1 MAILEK
7 IRQIVKDGKTLS
19 FYSKEQQ
26 DDLLYDINIVNVS
39 KSTLSV
45 NKIEQFSSSHNF
57 RYEDSGLRVW
67 KCYGI
72 GNGKQIPYDEI
83 YIKHQGPAMLQTTG
97 SQGFYDHPDKRE
109 IKRRSEASKKTE
121 RATPLF
127 ECSVHEGCVD
137 ALRNWS
143 CT

>member
-45 NKIEQFSSSHNF
+45 NKIEQFSSFHDF
-57 RYEDSGLRVW
+57 RYEDSGLRV
-67 KCYGI
+67 
-72 GNGKQIPYDEI
+72 
-83 YIKHQGPAMLQTTG
+83 
-97 SQGFYDHPDKRE
+97 
-109 IKRRSEASKKTE
+109 
-121 RATPLF
+121 
-127 ECSVHEGCVD
+127 
-137 ALRNWS
+137 
-143 CT
+143 

>member
-1 MAILEK
+1 M
-7 IRQIVKDGKTLS
+7 
-19 FYSKEQQ
+19 
-26 DDLLYDINIVNVS
+26 LYDINIVNVS

-45 NKIEQFSSSHNF
+45 NKTEQFSSFHDF
-57 RYEDSGLRVW
+57 RYEDSGLRVG
-67 KCYGI
+67 KCYGIGI
-72 GNGKQIPYDEI
+72 GNGKQILYDEI
-83 YIKHQGPAMLQTTG
+83 YIKHQGPTMLQTRE
-97 SQGFYDHPDKRE
+97 SQGFLDHPDKRE

-143 CT
+143 CTSQTH